1 MDGPSDDAAL
11 WRLTLQH
18 SPIGMTLVGL
28 DGRLLMVNRALC
40 EMLGYDA
47 ETLSQRG
54 FQELTHP
61 EDLDADLEL
70 FDQAVVGDIDSYRLS
85 KRYLHADGHV
95 IWGDLSVALVRDPDG
110 APLHFVSQIL
120 DVTEQ
125 HAYAERLE
133 TANAEKDREHQTL
146 EAVFETVGVGLLLI
160 GPDGHY
166 ERMNRRHHESMHL
179 PFPTGHEGEAG
190 QLGHV
195 YFDDG
200 KTLMAREDMPSYR
213 AVQGEEFDDY
223 SYWVGAD
230 PRSRKAFSTS
240 ARQVRGP
247 AGQIL
252 GAALAYQD
260 ITDLMRAM
268 QVKDE
273 FVSSVSHEL
282 RTPLTS
288 LLGYLEILCEYDD
301 LPADVTSQLHVMQR
315 NALRLRTLLSD
326 LLHVGQS
333 DEGGLQVERVPMD
346 LVDVVHEAVEASRP
360 VADKCGMTLH
370 LEAPSHLVVMADEQR
385 IRQVLDNLI
394 SNAIKYTVAGGS
406 VSVALRQKPDCIE
419 LDVSDTGMGIPPD
432 EVENVFSRFFRGND
446 VRTSHIPGT
455 GLGLNIVSSIVAA
468 HDGSVTVESEVGRGS
483 TFRVTLPSS
492 AVAATAAPSSIVRH
506 RASDVAR
513 AG

>member
-1 MDGPSDDAAL
+1 MVAPSDDAAL

-18 SPIGMTLVGL
+18 SPIGMALVGL

-47 ETLSQRG
+47 DVLSQRG

-61 EDLDADLEL
+61 DDLDADLEQ
-70 FDQAVVGDIDSYRLS
+70 FDRAVAGDIDSYRLR

-95 IWGDLSVALVRDPDG
+95 IWGDLSVALVREPDG
-110 APLHFVSQIL
+110 SPLHFVSQIL
-120 DVTEQ
+120 DVSDQ
-125 HAYAERLE
+125 HAHAERLK
-133 TANAEKDREHQTL
+133 ALNAEMEREHQTL

-166 ERMNRRHHESMHL
+166 ERSNRRHQESMHL
-179 PFPTGHEGEAG
+179 PFPAGHEGTAG

-195 YFDDG
+195 YFLDG
-200 KTLMAREDMPSYR
+200 KSKMSMEEMPSYR

-223 SYWVGAD
+223 CYWVGED
-230 PRSRKAFSTS
+230 PRTRKAFSTS

-247 AGQIL
+247 AGEKL
-252 GAALAYQD
+252 GAALAYQE
-260 ITDLMRAM
+260 ITDLIRAL

-288 LLGYLEILCEYDD
+288 LLGYLEILCEHDD
-301 LPADVTSQLHVMQR
+301 LPDDVISQLQVMQR

-326 LLHVGQS
+326 LLHVGQA
-333 DEGGLQVERVPMD
+333 DEGSLQVERAPVD
-346 LVDVVHEAVEASRP
+346 LVQVVREAIEASRP
-360 VADKCGMTLH
+360 VADKCDMALE
-370 LEAPSHLVVMADEQR
+370 LEAPEGLCVIADGQR
-385 IRQVLDNLI
+385 LRQVLDNLI
-394 SNAIKYTVAGGS
+394 SNAIKYGSAGGS
-406 VSVALRQKPDCIE
+406 VSVGVRKEADGVE
-419 LDVSDTGMGIPPD
+419 LVVTDTGIGIPPEEID
-432 EVENVFSRFFRGND
+432 DVFGRFYRGCD
-446 VRTSHIPGT
+446 ARVSHIPGT
-455 GLGLNIVSSIVAA
+455 GLGLDIVSSIVAA
-468 HDGSVTVESEVGRGS
+468 HDGEVTVESEPGRGS
-483 TFRVTLPSS
+483 TFRVTLPPT
-492 AVAATAAPSSIVRH
+492 AVPPSVVGP

>member
-1 MDGPSDDAAL
+1 MDGPCDNDDL

-28 DGRLLMVNRALC
+28 DGRLLMVNHALC

-47 ETLSQRG
+47 ETLCQRG

-61 EDLDADLEL
+61 DDLDADLEL
-70 FDQAVVGDIDSYRLS
+70 FTKAVAGDLDSYRLS

-95 IWGDLSVALVRDPDG
+95 IRGDLSVALVRGPDG
-110 APLHFVSQIL
+110 SPLHFVSQIL
-120 DVTEQ
+120 DVTSQ

-133 TANAEKDREHQTL
+133 AVHAEKEREHQTL
-146 EAVFETVGVGLLLI
+146 EAVFEAVGVGLLLI

-166 ERMNRRHHESMHL
+166 QRMNRRHLESLHL
-179 PFPTGHEGEAG
+179 PFPAGHEGEAG

-195 YFDDG
+195 YFLDG
-200 KTLMAREDMPSYR
+200 KTLMSREQMPSYR

-223 SYWVGAD
+223 CYWVGKD
-230 PRSRKAFSTS
+230 SRTRKAFSTS

-247 AGQIL
+247 SGEKV

-260 ITDLMRAM
+260 ITDMVRAM

-288 LLGYLEILCEYDD
+288 MLGYLEILCEHDD
-301 LPADVTSQLHVMQR
+301 LPDEVISQLQVMQR

-326 LLHVGQS
+326 LLHVGQA
-333 DEGGLQVERVPMD
+333 DEGRLRVERAPMD
-346 LVDVVHEAVEASRP
+346 LVEVVQEAVEASRP
-360 VADKCGMTLH
+360 VADKSEMTLE
-370 LEAPSHLVVMADEQR
+370 LDAPERLCVVADEQR
-385 IRQVLDNLI
+385 IRQVADNLI
-394 SNAIKYTVAGGS
+394 SNALKYNVAGGRVS
-406 VSVALRQKPDCIE
+406 VSVRQHADGVE
-419 LDVSDTGMGIPPD
+419 LAVGDTGMGVPPE
-432 EVENVFSRFFRGND
+432 EVENIFGRFFRGTD
-446 VRTSHIPGT
+446 ARTSHIPGT

-468 HDGSVTVESEVGRGS
+468 HDGAVTVESEVGQGS
-483 TFRVTLPSS
+483 TFRVTLPTP
-492 AVAATAAPSSIVRH
+492 VMPTVLDRH
-506 RASDVAR
+506 ASEVAR